1 MPKNASKSAPKKAT
15 SLAGARAAS
24 LQDARFEPDAAR
36 AERLLLKLLS
46 IPGVSGQEASVARYI
61 AGVLRKAGV
70 PAEWIRHDT
79 AHRNSPHGGEV
90 GNLICRLP
98 GTIRGPR
105 RLLAAHMDT
114 VPLCRGVRPVV
125 RGGFIVP
132 AEKSTALG
140 ADDRSGV
147 CAVLVA
153 ALEIVGRRL
162 SHPPLTLLWTV
173 QEETGLCGARFCRL
187 AMLGKPQLAFSFD
200 GSSPDEI
207 TIGATGGYRMDI
219 RVRGRAAHAG
229 VAPEKGVSAI
239 AIASLAVAQLHR
251 DGWHGR
257 VEKDGRLGTSN
268 VGVFRGGDATN
279 VVAPEVEVRAEARS
293 HDPIFRAE
301 IAAAI
306 ETAFR
311 DAAAAVRNADGVRGE
326 VEIDGHLDYQSFRLD
341 ESEPAVEAAKK
352 AVLAVGGQPTLRISN
367 GGLDANWLSARG
379 IPTVTL
385 GSGMSSVHTVEERL
399 DRDAFRQ
406 ACRLALRLAT
416 GCP

>member
-1 MPKNASKSAPKKAT
+1 MPKNPRKKTKPRVAAPA
-15 SLAGARAAS
+15 AGRPDTK
-24 LQDARFEPDAAR
+24 LEPDAAR
-36 AERLLLKLLS
+36 AEQLLLKLLA
-46 IPGVSGQEASVARYI
+46 IPGISGQEAGVARYI
-61 AGVLRKAGV
+61 AGELRKAG
-70 PAEWIRHDT
+70 AAAAWIRHD
-79 AHRNSPHGGEV
+79 AAQRSSPHGGAV

-98 GTIRGPR
+98 GTSGGPR
-105 RLLAAHMDT
+105 RMLVAHMDT

-132 AEKSTALG
+132 AEKTTALG

-147 CAVLVA
+147 AVVLVA
-153 ALEIVGRRL
+153 ALEILRRRL
-162 SHPPLTLLWTV
+162 PHPPLTLLWTV
-173 QEETGLCGARFCRL
+173 QEEIGLCGARFCRL
-187 AMLGKPQLAFSFD
+187 PLLGKPQLAFNFD
-200 GSSPDEI
+200 GSSPEEI

-219 RVRGRAAHAG
+219 RVRGLAAHAG
-229 VAPEKGVSAI
+229 VAPESGVSAV

-279 VVAPEVEVRAEARS
+279 VVTPEVEVRAEARS
-293 HDPIFRAE
+293 HDPAFRAE

-311 DAAAAVRNADGVRGE
+311 DAAASVCNVEGVHGE
-326 VEIDGHLDYQSFRLD
+326 VDIDGHLDYESFRLD
-341 ESEPAVEAAKK
+341 ESQPAVEAAKK
-352 AVLAVGGQPTLRISN
+352 AIRAVGGEPTLRISN
-367 GGLDANWLSARG
+367 GGLDANWLTARG

-406 ACRLALRLAT
+406 ACRMALRLAI
-416 GCP
+416 G